1 MTLRGQAPA
10 LDIIIT
16 REISPPGSPPATVLN
31 PLGNPVANPAAQ
43 TVTQTVWARRY
54 DPGVRDEVS
63 SSSGTYFGIND
74 SRYLVRNDPVN
85 PWEVNGGFIDEEG
98 NRRRIV
104 GVRNYQQQGHIPGAL
119 LELIGRGT

>member
-10 LDIIIT
+10 LDILIT
-16 REISPPGSPPATVLN
+16 REISPHGSPPATVLN
-31 PLGNPVANPAAQ
+31 PLGQPVANPAAR
-43 TVTQTVWARRY
+43 TVTQTAWARRY
-54 DPGVRDEVS
+54 DGPVRDE
-63 SSSGTYFGIND
+63 GAAGDGNYFGVND

-85 PWEVNGGFIDEEG
+85 SWEVNGIFIDEEG

-119 LELIGRGT
+119 LELIGRT